1 LQNFRLYD
9 SNVSLHWSG
18 ISDLSGRADLV
29 VSSRSTIGA
38 SLKTEHHH
46 INGISDIF
54 NIPILSLANALGSP
68 QAPSLVKIDI
78 EGLEVPAFRSIHN
91 NPSQIQNVFIIEFAP
106 SQCNQMISGSL
117 TYSDFLLANY
127 RIYNIGNWS
136 WYSSLTPLETEN
148 DLIKADLGNGGF
160 NTDLL
165 LIPKAIELDVSE
177 AFF

>member
-1 LQNFRLYD
+1 
-9 SNVSLHWSG
+9 
-18 ISDLSGRADLV
+18 
-29 VSSRSTIGA
+29 
-38 SLKTEHHH
+38 
-46 INGISDIF
+46 
-54 NIPILSLANALGSP
+54 
-68 QAPSLVKIDI
+68 
-78 EGLEVPAFRSIHN
+78 
-91 NPSQIQNVFIIEFAP
+91 
-106 SQCNQMISGSL
+106 MISGSL